1 MLEGTM
7 LAGSFARLE
16 QRARNIG
23 EMVAR
28 LGIEPARPG
37 FDDRGKEFGEAARNC
52 WACRHGEEC
61 RAWLEA
67 RSGSLEAAPSFC
79 PNAVR
84 FQGMR
89 LGR

>member
-1 MLEGTM
+1 MP
-7 LAGSFARLE
+7 ASSFARLE
-16 QRARNIG
+16 QRARNMG

-28 LGIEPARPG
+28 LGLEPTRPG
-37 FDDRGKEFGEAARNC
+37 FDDGGHELGEAARNC
-52 WACRHGEEC
+52 WGCRQGAEC
-61 RAWLEA
+61 RTWLDA
-67 RSGSLEAAPSFC
+67 RTGPIEAAPSFC